1 MRAIN
6 LFIFPRE
13 VKEDLIALYEKSL
26 SHREKEL
33 SIRSEEIQQ
42 IKSLVNSLI
51 NCDIDKEK
59 LNKWFYSFTI
69 PQISKE
75 FDLLKIGKNR
85 QIVNIELK
93 SQEVSME
100 KIEEQLIK
108 NRYYLN
114 HIADKVY
121 SFTCVRGSN
130 DQVKVFSY
138 KDCSLIESDI
148 SDIKEAIDMIEGAV
162 EDDIEKLFSP
172 KKFLISPFN
181 TPKKF
186 VNGKYFLNAQQEKI
200 KKEIEESINSI
211 SEYSRIFGIK
221 GSAGTGKSLLLYDV
235 AKSLSNNYNVG
246 IIHCRQLN
254 EGHKILN
261 RFHLKNMSII
271 DAKTITSQWI
281 SNHDVICVDEAQ
293 RLYSSSM
300 DLILDSYNIGTI
312 RGCIFSYD
320 SAQELT
326 FAEMHRDNIKRLNSI
341 PGFNEKVLTGNIR
354 SNREIYSFIRGVLRL
369 TDQPKERIE
378 YKNIEVI
385 YANDYTEADIII
397 KSYEKNGFQHI
408 TYTPSTCVHG
418 LYFIIDHYSHCVN
431 SHEVI
436 GQEFDSVLIVMD
448 KSFRYNEK
456 YELEGKEHPNPNY
469 SFARLFYQ
477 NISRAKEKL
486 CIVVIDNLDLFD
498 KLLNLKEDKL
508 NFKKIK

>member
-326 FAEMHRDNIKRLNSI
+326 FAEMRRDNIKRLNSI
-341 PGFNEKVLTGNIR
+341 PGFNEKVLTGN
-354 SNREIYSFIRGVLRL
+354 
-369 TDQPKERIE
+369 
-378 YKNIEVI
+378 
-385 YANDYTEADIII
+385 
-397 KSYEKNGFQHI
+397 
-408 TYTPSTCVHG
+408 
-418 LYFIIDHYSHCVN
+418 
-431 SHEVI
+431 
-436 GQEFDSVLIVMD
+436 
-448 KSFRYNEK
+448 
-456 YELEGKEHPNPNY
+456 
-469 SFARLFYQ
+469 
-477 NISRAKEKL
+477 
-486 CIVVIDNLDLFD
+486 
-498 KLLNLKEDKL
+498 
-508 NFKKIK
+508 

>member
-6 LFIFPRE
+6 LFIFSRE
-13 VKEDLIALYEKSL
+13 VKDDLIALYEKSL

-121 SFTCVRGSN
+121 SFTCVRDNN
-130 DQVKVFSY
+130 DRVKVFSY
-138 KDCSLIESDI
+138 TDCSLIESDI
-148 SDIKEAIDMIEGAV
+148 SDIKEAIDMVEGAV

-181 TPKKF
+181 TPEKF

-211 SEYSRIFGIK
+211 REYSRIFGIK

-246 IIHCRQLN
+246 IIHCGQLN

-261 RFHLKNMSII
+261 GFHLKNMSII
-271 DAKTITSQWI
+271 DAKAITSQWI

-300 DLILDSYNIGTI
+300 DLILDSYNIGRI

-326 FAEMHRDNIKRLNSI
+326 FAEMRRDNIKRLNSI

-369 TDQPKERIE
+369 KDQPKERIE

-448 KSFRYNEK
+448 KSFRYNEE

-498 KLLNLKEDKL
+498 KLLNLKENKL
-508 NFKKIK
+508 NFQKIK